1 MTDPVK
7 KPDVE
12 APAEVHSPSI
22 IAMQAAWH
30 TLAEVATHVFDAYKA
45 LDDKDLKV
53 APEIPFNLG
62 ASIGMLS
69 RTRSLLEKGIVAE
82 GGALPVVVADKKLQ
96 DEAKTQKANLE
107 EMGVEADPMPSPIS
121 R

>member
-7 KPDVE
+7 KPDGE

-30 TLAEVATHVFDAYKA
+30 TLAEVASHVFDAYKA
-45 LDDKDLKV
+45 LDEKDLKV

-69 RTRSLLEKGIVAE
+69 RTRSLLEKGILAE

-96 DEAKTQKANLE
+96 DDAKPKEAEPE
-107 EMGVEADPMPSPIS
+107 ELDADVEAMDAPAGT
-121 R
+121 